1 MLQLYQSVL
10 DVYCAVGDR
19 SEVLVVGD
27 DYESLAELVAQVEE
41 ELVQLCLVLR
51 VERARRLVGEH
62 HSRIVHQRARHSH
75 TLLLAAREFV
85 GLVVGAV
92 GETHESSSS
101 RARFFASDVPLPPM

>member
-41 ELVQLCLVLR
+41 ELVQFCLVLR

-62 HSRIVHQRARHSH
+62 HSRVVHQGARHSH

-85 GLVVGAV
+85 GFVVGAV
-92 GETHESSSS
+92 GESHEVEQFES
-101 RARFFASDVPLPPM
+101 AFFASDVPLPPM